1 MSHVDLEEMRA
12 LLRAQAAPKSP
23 APKGPNARAAPSA
36 TGRATPQRQ
45 ALSPA
50 PVEDT
55 GDLFAA
61 LELEAGNPPP
71 FAAPVPPAKRSIFG
85 KRAHSAPANVA
96 PLLLTDR
103 TAETPLRLD
112 ALAVAPPSVAVQG
125 DFGAMPV
132 DEESFAATPFH
143 PSDLAD
149 NLTDEDLFEAPP
161 ELALAADLAPELH
174 QDNIAT
180 APVLDSPA
188 RQLLHGLAQAIDL
201 EKDRLDAARS
211 DVAAPLVMSSLRRR
225 RGERDYKDLGFAND
239 RH

>member
-1 MSHVDLEEMRA
+1 VSHVDLEEMRA

-23 APKGPNARAAPSA
+23 APKGPNAKAAPSA
-36 TGRATPQRQ
+36 MGRAAPQRQ

-50 PVEDT
+50 PIEDT

-71 FAAPVPPAKRSIFG
+71 FAAPAPPAKRSIFG
-85 KRAHSAPANVA
+85 KRAHTAPANVA

-112 ALAVAPPSVAVQG
+112 ALAVAPSSVAVQC
-125 DFGAMPV
+125 DFGAVPV

-143 PSDLAD
+143 PDD
-149 NLTDEDLFEAPP
+149 LTDEDLFEAPP
-161 ELALAADLAPELH
+161 ELALASDLAPELR
-174 QDNIAT
+174 QDNHAA
-180 APVLDSPA
+180 APALDTPA
-188 RQLLHGLAQAIDL
+188 RLLLHDLAQAIDL

-211 DVAAPLVMSSLRRR
+211 DVAAPLVMSTLRRR
-225 RGERDYKDLGFAND
+225 RGERDYRDLGFAND

>member
-45 ALSPA
+45 ALSPG

-61 LELEAGNPPP
+61 LELEVGNPPP
-71 FAAPVPPAKRSIFG
+71 FAAPTPPAKRSIFG
-85 KRAHSAPANVA
+85 KRAHAAPANA
-96 PLLLTDR
+96 PPLLLTDR
-103 TAETPLRLD
+103 TIETPLRLD
-112 ALAVAPPSVAVQG
+112 SLAVAPPATAVQIDLG
-125 DFGAMPV
+125 GVAV
-132 DEESFAATPFH
+132 DEETFAATPFH
-143 PSDLAD
+143 PDD
-149 NLTDEDLFEAPP
+149 LTDEHLFEAPP
-161 ELALAADLAPELH
+161 ELALAANLAPELH
-174 QDNIAT
+174 QDNIAA

-188 RQLLHGLAQAIDL
+188 RLLLHGLAQAIDL

-211 DVAAPLVMSSLRRR
+211 DVAAPLVMSTLRRR